1 MAEKLFEVLDNDIAL
16 AICGPFNTNISHM
29 EKTLGSAIICRGTT
43 FKVTVDDENV
53 NNTISAL
60 TAMEDLHK
68 RGTDLDEQAVR
79 YCVSLAFENNGSK
92 ARELTGELVLLTS
105 KGKPIRAKTLVQNVQ
120 IFPDFFNLSN
130 KKGFSL

>member
-43 FKVTVDDENV
+43 FKVTGDDENV

-79 YCVSLAFENNGSK
+79 YCVSLAFYRFQDHWLHWPVDQSRTKE
-92 ARELTGELVLLTS
+92 
-105 KGKPIRAKTLVQNVQ
+105 P
-120 IFPDFFNLSN
+120 
-130 KKGFSL
+130 FSLLLVGLQLNSLR